1 MTYSSGMPAS
11 PRSISF
17 CVVAWVRAC
26 TWGVVESAFNTRS
39 RAAVM
44 ALWASAIGASA
55 CSGSSSHEAV
65 EHSGGDANSA
75 VALLALAELP
85 DRFEVV
91 AVADRLAVAAARAPT
106 PREVSNAAMLAGEL
120 RERLFRTSHVEADG
134 REAIVLYERA
144 LQGDPES
151 RRCDVA
157 LRRTALLAEIG
168 ADPATAARETRSPT
182 VLDACAPRL
191 APIWATLGA
200 FQGAPLALPAQ
211 VAPATAS
218 SAVYLAPQAQVEQ
231 AVASPP
237 RLPASAS
244 PVKVL
249 AVEPFGEK
257 ESARIVIRLEGATA
271 FKAGTAPPKEPG
283 KGPRVYVDI
292 DKARLGKHSREIK
305 VGGLVSKVRL
315 GTHENGV
322 RVVVDLEKKAIR
334 RVFYLP
340 EPFRVIIDLNARA
353 APSAPTA
360 SASPGGPNAVVRPVG
375 RVVLDPGHGG
385 HDPGAIGPRGTKEK
399 DVTLDI
405 AHRAAPLIA
414 RELGISTLITRDS
427 DAFVPLEER
436 AARANAFGA
445 DLFVSIHCNASE
457 SPAAR
462 GIETYVLDTNSD
474 AVSARVAA
482 RENAASSEAG
492 AAVAGLVGELK
503 LAYLGTQSTHFA
515 DLLQRSALSSLQDKY
530 PGTSSLGVKTAGFY
544 VLVGAQMPSALF
556 ETSFISNAVE
566 EERLA
571 SEDYRQKLADAVVNA
586 IRAYREGR

>member
-1 MTYSSGMPAS
+1 MLL
-11 PRSISF
+11 
-17 CVVAWVRAC
+17 VVGAC
-26 TWGVVESAFNTRS
+26 
-39 RAAVM
+39 
-44 ALWASAIGASA
+44 GAPGA
-55 CSGSSSHEAV
+55 KETLATP
-65 EHSGGDANSA
+65 GGDPSA
-75 VALLALAELP
+75 AAALLSAPDLP

-91 AVADRLAVAAARAPT
+91 AVADRLAVSAARASAPKD
-106 PREVSNAAMLAGEL
+106 VSAAAIAAGEL
-120 RERLFRTSHVEADG
+120 RERLFRTSHIEADG
-134 REAIVLYERA
+134 REAVVLYERA
-144 LQGDPES
+144 LQGDPGS

-168 ADPATAARETRSPT
+168 SDPATAARETRSAT

-200 FQGAPLALPAQ
+200 FQGAPLSLPAVQ
-211 VAPATAS
+211 GSSATAPAS
-218 SAVYLAPQAQVEQ
+218 SAVYLAPQAQIEQ

-237 RLPASAS
+237 KLPASAA

-271 FKAGTAPPKEPG
+271 FKVGTAPPKEAG

-292 DKARLGKHSREIK
+292 DKARLGKHARELK

-353 APSAPTA
+353 APA
-360 SASPGGPNAVVRPVG
+360 SAAAAGSSSTPGVRPVG

-414 RELGISTLITRDS
+414 RELGISTLITRDT
-427 DAFVPLEER
+427 DDFVALEER

-457 SPAAR
+457 SPTAH

-515 DLLQRSALSSLQDKY
+515 ELLQRTAIASLQEKY
-530 PGTSSLGVKTAGFY
+530 PGSSSLGVKTAGFY

-571 SEDYRQKLADAVVNA
+571 SEDYRQKLADAIVNA